1 MARAD
6 PPMLDPLYP
15 FLLLLLAYMVYSQWV
30 GLDSRYP
37 IAAALVLLVVAAVL
51 DAGGETGPANTL
63 ATYLFFLLAAGV
75 VLLLADHLRHP
86 EPEATPEASATPGPK
101 AQ

>member
-1 MARAD
+1 
-6 PPMLDPLYP
+6 MLDPLYP
-15 FLLLLLAYMVYSQWV
+15 FLLLLGIYMVYSQWA

-51 DAGGETGPANTL
+51 DAGGETGPANTV

-75 VLLLADHLRHP
+75 VLLLVDHVRHP
-86 EPEATPEASATPGPK
+86 EQEGGADGPARPEPK

>member
-1 MARAD
+1 MI
-6 PPMLDPLYP
+6 DPLYP
-15 FLLLLLAYMVYSQWV
+15 FLLLLVVYMVYSQWV

-63 ATYLFFLLAAGV
+63 ASYLFFLLAAGV
-75 VLLLADHLRHP
+75 VLLLTDHVRHP
-86 EPEATPEASATPGPK
+86 ERETSPPASTTPGQK